1 MHHDIDRQRQG
12 SKSAPADPW
21 RYKLLIHPLNQ
32 RELNLDTMKSRAD
45 RMVYRKIQQFQLD
58 AATIVHNVVI
68 FHGNM
73 SVVADA
79 ARQMHRECKR
89 ELEEMIHCP
98 DFYQRSHEQ
107 EKTPDWF
114 CRPCRPPHSVA
125 FARQK
130 GYPYWPAKVIRTEG
144 NVYDVRFFGSKH
156 ERAKVVNPHALDS

>member
-1 MHHDIDRQRQG
+1 
-12 SKSAPADPW
+12 
-21 RYKLLIHPLNQ
+21 
-32 RELNLDTMKSRAD
+32 MKSRAD

-107 EKTPDWF
+107 ETPDWF
-114 CRPCRPPHSVA
+114 FRPCRPPHLVA
-125 FARQK
+125 IARQK
-130 GYPYWPAKVIRTEG
+130 GYPFWPAKVIPTEG
-144 NVYDVRFFGSKH
+144 NVYDVRFSVQTMNLPKW
-156 ERAKVVNPHALDS
+156 